1 MELNYDFHLHSCLS
15 PCGDNDMTP
24 YNLVNMAKIMGLD
37 AIALTDHNTCLNCAS
52 AMKAGREAD
61 ILVIPGME
69 LCTDEEVHVVCLFPA
84 LENALAFS
92 QYVRE
97 RIPAVENRPK
107 IFGDQLVMDER
118 DNVIGSENLLLT
130 TAANVSLD
138 KVPEIIKEFSGVAF
152 PAHIDRSSYSIISN
166 LGMIDEYMG
175 FTAAEIT
182 VNADKNEYI
191 RRYPVLEKM
200 NILTS
205 SDAHYLENIGSA
217 GGKINAEARGI
228 DKILSIISK
237 STFN

>member
-37 AIALTDHNTCLNCAS
+37 VIALTDHNTCLNCES
-52 AMKAGREAD
+52 AIKAGREAG

-84 LENALAFS
+84 LENALGFS

-97 RIPAVENRPK
+97 RIPPVENRAD
-107 IFGDQLVMDER
+107 IFGEQLIMDDR
-118 DNVIGSENLLLT
+118 DNVIGTEKLLLT

-138 KVPEIIKEFSGVAF
+138 KVPEIMKEFSGVAF
-152 PAHIDRSSYSIISN
+152 PAHIDRSSYSVISN

-175 FTAAEIT
+175 FTTAEIT
-182 VNADKNEYI
+182 KNADKNEYV

-200 NILTS
+200 NLLTS
-205 SDAHYLENIGSA
+205 SDAHYLENIGEGA
-217 GGKINAEARGI
+217 GKIVAESAEI
-228 DKILSIISK
+228 DKILSILAK
-237 STFN
+237 SR